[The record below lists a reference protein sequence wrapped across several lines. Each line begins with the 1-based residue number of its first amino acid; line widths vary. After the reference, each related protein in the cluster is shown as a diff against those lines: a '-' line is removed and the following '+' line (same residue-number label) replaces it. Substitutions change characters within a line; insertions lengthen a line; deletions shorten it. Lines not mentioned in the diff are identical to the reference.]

1 MDGGE
6 LMSEEPAQVPDDLML
21 IEPGMSPEE
30 VSGRLAAWLAASRER
45 PEPFSAT
52 HQRPPLPE

>member
-1 MDGGE
+1 MN
-6 LMSEEPAQVPDDLML
+6 EPPQVPEEFMP

-30 VSGRLAAWLAASRER
+30 ISAREAARLATPRER
-45 PEPFSAT
+45 LEPFSAT

>member
-6 LMSEEPAQVPDDLML
+6 LMSEPPEVPDELMP

-30 VSGRLAAWLAASRER
+30 ISAREAARRATPRKRL
-45 PEPFSAT
+45 EPFSAT
-52 HQRPPLPE
+52 HQKPPVPD